1 MMAQK
6 IAHIMKQRKQKQL
19 NHERFFKYG
28 GVKVSTGILKYD
40 KRVED
45 APTLNKGARLNINAR
60 NYNTELVAA

>member
-1 MMAQK
+1 MIFTMRAK
-6 IAHIMKQRKQKQL
+6 LIPNNYSLKRI
-19 NHERFFKYG
+19 FSFKYG